1 MAAMAK
7 PLSFFFILLI
17 VNSLFFIETAEARPL
32 NIMKSRN
39 SAASRAVE
47 SFFDGLSLGEIKQSG
62 PSPGGGNSFTS
73 SQTLGGIKDVL
84 NEKEQDKKRKKGGNE
99 IKRPCPP
106 YSLWYKDQWN
116 EVKKEN
122 PDAEFKDIS
131 HILGAKWK
139 TITAEEKK
147 PYEEKY
153 QNLPRCFLA
162 RHRSLPIATCLFDLM
177 VCVRKFAVHIDA
189 INITCMDSSSIPHY
203 LTHFLLQQS
212 ISFIISHVT

>member
-7 PLSFFFILLI
+7 PLSFFVILLI
-17 VNSLFFIETAEARPL
+17 VNSLFFIETAEARPF

-62 PSPGGGNSFTS
+62 PSPGVGNSFTS
-73 SQTLGGIKDVL
+73 SQTLGGIKD
-84 NEKEQDKKRKKGGNE
+84 GPAPCCGNKYTTG
-99 IKRPCPP
+99 I
-106 YSLWYKDQWN
+106 SLTHVQAQQIMK
-116 EVKKEN
+116 
-122 PDAEFKDIS
+122 
-131 HILGAKWK
+131 
-139 TITAEEKK
+139 
-147 PYEEKY
+147 
-153 QNLPRCFLA
+153 NLPRCFLA

-189 INITCMDSSSIPHY
+189 INITCMDSSSILHY

-212 ISFIISHVT
+212 ISFISHVTYHGSHGQTSQLLFHSFHCELPFLHRDG